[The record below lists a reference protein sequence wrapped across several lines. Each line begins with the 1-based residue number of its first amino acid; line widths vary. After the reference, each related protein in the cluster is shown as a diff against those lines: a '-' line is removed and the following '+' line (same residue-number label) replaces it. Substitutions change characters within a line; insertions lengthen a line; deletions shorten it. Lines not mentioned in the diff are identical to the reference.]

1 MMKYKIPVKEI
12 MATKPIFTKPNSNS
26 LSAAR
31 LMAKHDISFLPVV
44 EDKILIG
51 LITEGD
57 ILKRVFIKNKNPK
70 KIKVKEIMTK
80 KPISVSPDDDVS
92 KVAELMNTEK
102 ITKMPVTEGGKLLG
116 CLTEKDLLKIEPG
129 IIDVLFERLKLR
141 EPSLKITYS
150 RGE

>member
-12 MATKPIFTKPNSNS
+12 MSIKPIVTKPNSSS

-44 EDKILIG
+44 EDKILVG

-70 KIKVKEIMTK
+70 KVKIEEIMTK

-92 KVAELMNTEK
+92 TVAELMNSEK

>member
-12 MATKPIFTKPNSNS
+12 MSTKPVSTKPDADS

-44 EDKILIG
+44 EDNILIG

-70 KIKVKEIMTK
+70 KVKIKDIMTK
-80 KPISVSPDDDVS
+80 KPISVSPGDDVS
-92 KVAELMNTEK
+92 TVAGLMNSKK

-116 CLTEKDLLKIEPG
+116 CLTEKDILKIEPS
-129 IIDVLFERLKLR
+129 IIDVLFEKLKLR